1 MSQNH
6 RRHPAVLLYFGAK
19 APLMSKIAVMIIDD
33 SVTIRAMMEQVLIR
47 DPRFEVAG
55 IAAGVNE
62 ARAMMRS
69 TSHDVV
75 TLDLAMPGIGG
86 IAFLDELS
94 TKTHCPIVVVSSA
107 TRSGSSAEAEALE
120 HGAFGCFDKSMLMSD
135 VHGFL
140 KLLQRAAKTKKP
152 VG

>member
-1 MSQNH
+1 
-6 RRHPAVLLYFGAK
+6 
-19 APLMSKIAVMIIDD
+19 MSKIAVIIIDD

-55 IAAGVNE
+55 IASGVNE

-75 TLDLAMPGIGG
+75 TLDLSMPGIGG
-86 IAFLDELS
+86 LAFLDELS
-94 TKTHCPIVVVSSA
+94 TKTHSPIVVVSSS
-107 TRSGSSAEAEALE
+107 TKLGSLAEADALE

-135 VHGFL
+135 VKGFL
-140 KLLQRAAKTKKP
+140 KLLRTAAKSK
-152 VG
+152 